1 MSMARQIKRNNNKML
16 TKQYNGMTKD
26 EVILSFMR
34 NGITQKDLTENYN
47 NGYQDG
53 AIKEGQNIVQAI
65 YASIV
70 RTMIEAGNSHEEVLK
85 FLNEVDSKFVLSFSG
100 DEDCEE
106 VLREFGF
113 AIRFAESVQRVGE
126 TDDG

>member
-70 RTMIEAGNSHEEVLK
+70 RTMIEAGNSHEEVLT
-85 FLNEVDSKFVLSFSG
+85 FLTDVDNRFMLSFSG
-100 DEDCEE
+100 EEDCEQ
-106 VLREFGF
+106 VLNDFGF
-113 AIRFAESVQRVGE
+113 RIRFRDTLERVQG
-126 TDDG
+126 